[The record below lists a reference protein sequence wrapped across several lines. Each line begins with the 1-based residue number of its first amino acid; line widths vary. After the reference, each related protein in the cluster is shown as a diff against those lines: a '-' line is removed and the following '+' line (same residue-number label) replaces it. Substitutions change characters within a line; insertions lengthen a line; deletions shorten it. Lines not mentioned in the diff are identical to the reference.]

1 MITNILYY
9 MATGSASCDFKTANA
24 VARAIRKQAVEVRDG
39 HALELLKAPF
49 AVSLFRAYAENCAPV
64 SGFLRCYPSS
74 SPADVGGVGGTDD
87 LLALL
92 ALLAPAAIKAMD
104 DNILNVHLSSLCNSL
119 TDAVGDVVQKLD
131 SLGREA
137 SKAGNGGGTR
147 EAAEGGGGEG
157 GADGGADGG
166 AREKRERDERAVY
179 AAIRIVKEVCMWLSL
194 FFAAREGT
202 KAACQASS
210 YGVLSDLKR
219 AADDQKD
226 QQVRAQ
232 LHDSVKLLASS

>member
-24 VARAIRKQAVEVRDG
+24 VARAIRKQAVEIRDG

-74 SPADVGGVGGTDD
+74 SSSADVGGIGGTDD

-104 DNILNVHLSSLCNSL
+104 DNILNVHLSSLCNSFI
-119 TDAVGDVVQKLD
+119 DAVGDVIQKLD
-131 SLGREA
+131 SLGRKA
-137 SKAGNGGGTR
+137 SKAANGGGTR
-147 EAAEGGGGEG
+147 EAAEGDGG
-157 GADGGADGG
+157 DGGADGG
-166 AREKRERDERAVY
+166 AREERERDERAVH

-202 KAACQASS
+202 KAACQASC

-219 AADDQKD
+219 AAEDEKD
-226 QQVRAQ
+226 QQLRAQ